1 MAINKNFVVKNGIQ
15 VADSLIYGDSTTG
28 NVGVGTTL
36 PLSTLDV
43 RGKVNAI
50 SIGATNLSISGIS
63 TLGITSVSSLIAQ
76 QVYVVSGILTTISGT
91 TATYTNL
98 NGTTLNA
105 VTGVVTT
112 ISGTTA
118 SYSNVSVG
126 SSLTING
133 SLFINGSQVGV
144 GSTGTLNVENL
155 NVIGIATFNQI
166 SAGGTTGV
174 SGQVLQSTGTGV
186 TWAPSGA
193 SIGLVLALGG

>member
-28 NVGVGTTL
+28 NVGIGTTL

-91 TATYTNL
+91 TATYTTL

-144 GSTGTLNVENL
+144 GSTGILNVENL